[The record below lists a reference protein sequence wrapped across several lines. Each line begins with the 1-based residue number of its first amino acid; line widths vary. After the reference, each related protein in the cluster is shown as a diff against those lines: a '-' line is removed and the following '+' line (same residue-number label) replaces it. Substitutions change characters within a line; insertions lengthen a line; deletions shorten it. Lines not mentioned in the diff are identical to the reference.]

1 MTLLV
6 KRLNEHATLP
16 ARGSP
21 LAAGYDLSSSE
32 DVSIPKGTRGLV
44 GTGIAFTVPHET
56 YGRIAP
62 RSGLAVKKG
71 IQVGA
76 GVIDRDYTG
85 EVKVVLFNHGDED
98 FEVKKGDRIAQ
109 LILERCETPEVEEI
123 ETLEQTDRGSGG
135 FGSTGISS

>member
-76 GVIDRDYTG
+76 GVIDHDYTG

-98 FEVKKGDRIAQ
+98 FVIKKGDRIAQ
-109 LILERCETPEVEEI
+109 LIIEKIEMPEVKLVDELLVTE
-123 ETLEQTDRGSGG
+123 RGEGG
-135 FGSTGISS
+135 FGSTGA

>member
-98 FEVKKGDRIAQ
+98 FVIKKGDRIAQ
-109 LILERCETPEVEEI
+109 LILEKCETPLIEEVQEI
-123 ETLEQTDRGSGG
+123 KETQRGTKG
-135 FGSTGISS
+135 FGSSGC

>member
-32 DVSIPKGTRGLV
+32 DISIPKGTRGLV

-98 FEVKKGDRIAQ
+98 FVIKKGDRIAQ
-109 LILERCETPEVEEI
+109 LIIEKIEMPEVKLVDELLV
-123 ETLEQTDRGSGG
+123 TQRGEGG
-135 FGSTGISS
+135 FGSTGA

>member
-85 EVKVVLFNHGDED
+85 EVKVVLFNHGDDE
-98 FEVKKGDRIAQ
+98 FVIKRGDRIAQ
-109 LILERCETPEVEEI
+109 LIIERCEFPEIKIVSELLVTERG
-123 ETLEQTDRGSGG
+123 TDG
-135 FGSTGISS
+135 FGSTG

>member
-21 LAAGYDLSSSE
+21 LAAGYDLTSSE

-44 GTGIAFTVPHET
+44 GTGIAFTVPHQT

-98 FEVKKGDRIAQ
+98 FEIKKGDRIAQ
-109 LILERCETPEVEEI
+109 LIIEKIEMPEVKLVDELLV
-123 ETLEQTDRGSGG
+123 TQRGEGG
-135 FGSTGISS
+135 FGSTGI

>member
-98 FEVKKGDRIAQ
+98 FEIKKGDRIAQ
-109 LILERCETPEVEEI
+109 LIIEKIEMPEVKLVDELLD
-123 ETLEQTDRGSGG
+123 TQRGEGG
-135 FGSTGISS
+135 FGSTGI